1 MELRFMRRNGG
12 LYVALALGVLWMCP
26 WSPMPSAAVTV
37 PDWMTYARD
46 PQHTALSSQA
56 SQPLTLV
63 RWSTPVDVSTLS
75 DPILIHYG
83 SPLVTPGNTVIVPVK
98 TTSAG
103 GFVVEARRGQDGGLL
118 WSQSTDYVFPPHG
131 WIPSYSPTLTPSNR
145 VYFAGAGGT
154 VYFRDNVDSSDPAA
168 SGQLAFFGLTNYT
181 ANPVDFNTTVFVN
194 TAIVSDS
201 AGTIY
206 FGFRTVGSAPL
217 GLQSGIARIDV
228 DGNGSWTSAAAAA
241 GGNSSSIS
249 MPHQAAPALSLDELT
264 LYVPLRGANTTE
276 TPYLVGLDAAS
287 LAPKESSPGVPMR
300 AALKDPRNGGAN
312 NAFVSDNSSAS
323 PMVGPDGDVYYG
335 ILPNPLDSSRGWMLH
350 FSGDLTETKTP
361 GAFGWDT
368 TPSVVPVSMVPS
380 YSGTSPYL
388 IFTKYNDYAGSDGGQ
403 GVNKVAVLDPNDTM
417 VEPHPSSNGQL
428 VMNEVLTAAGVTP
441 DAEHTATYPNAVR
454 EWCIN
459 SAAVDPATGSIL
471 VNSEDGKL
479 YRWNLTTQTL
489 SESVTLSAGM
499 GEAYTPTVIGPDG
512 TVYAINEAMLNAVGQ
527 MQSALSINDVLVTER
542 NRGTHAATFTVTLSP
557 ASTQPVSVSWA
568 TSNGTAVAG
577 TDYTAAAGTLSFAPG
592 ATSRTLSVAVTGDK
606 TSEANET
613 FSVSLSHATGATL
626 TDAIGQATI
635 VDDDPL
641 PSLSIQDKSRKE
653 GNSGTR
659 TLLFTVKLSAASGQP
674 VSVAYATADGTAS
687 VAAND
692 YVAASGV
699 LTFPPGTT
707 SRTIPITVI
716 SDTVKESNET
726 FFVHLGRPSKA
737 TIARR
742 RGQGTISNDDR

>member
-1 MELRFMRRNGG
+1 MELGFIRRNGG
-12 LYVALALGVLWMCP
+12 LYVALALGALWLGA
-26 WSPMPSAAVTV
+26 WSPMPSAAATV
-37 PDWMTYARD
+37 PAWMTYARD

-56 SQPLTLV
+56 SQPLALV
-63 RWSTPVDVSTLS
+63 RWSTPVDVSMPS
-75 DPILIHYG
+75 YPILIHYG

-118 WSQSTDYVFPPHG
+118 WSQSTDYVVPPHG
-131 WIPSYSPTLTPSNR
+131 WMPSYSPTLTPSHR

-154 VYFRDNVDSSDPAA
+154 VYFRDNVDSSGPAA
-168 SGQLAFFGLTNYT
+168 SGQLAFFGLNNYT
-181 ANPVDFNTTVFVN
+181 ANPQSFNTTVFVN

-206 FGFRTVGSAPL
+206 FGFRTVGTAPS

-228 DGNGSWTSAAAAA
+228 NGNGSWTSAAAAA
-241 GGNSSSIS
+241 GDNSIIS

-264 LYVPLRGANTTE
+264 LYVPLRGANTTV

-287 LAPKESSPGVPMR
+287 LAPKVSAPGVPMR
-300 AALKDPRNGGAN
+300 VALKDPRNGGAN
-312 NAFVSDNSSAS
+312 NAFVSDDSSAS

-350 FSGDLTETKTP
+350 FSADLTQTKPP

-380 YSGTSPYL
+380 YSGDSPYL

-403 GVNKVAVLDPNDTM
+403 GVNKVAVLDPNHTM
-417 VEPHPSSNGQL
+417 IEPHPSSNGQL

-489 SESVTLSAGM
+489 SESVTLSAGV

-512 TVYAINEAMLNAVGQ
+512 TVYAINAAMLNAVGQ
-527 MQSALSINDVLVTER
+527 MQQSALSINDVLVTEGDS
-542 NRGTHAATFTVTLSP
+542 GTHAATFTVTLSP
-557 ASTQPVSVSWA
+557 ASTQTVSVSWA
-568 TSNGTAVAG
+568 TGNGTAVAG
-577 TDYTAAAGTLSFAPG
+577 SDYTAAAGTLSFPPG

-613 FSVSLSHATGATL
+613 FSVSLSNATGATL

-635 VDDDPL
+635 VDDDPF
-641 PSLSIQDKSRKE
+641 PSLSIQDKSGKE
-653 GNSGTR
+653 GNSGTT

-674 VSVAYATADGTAS
+674 VSVAYATADGTAM
-687 VAAND
+687 AASD

-726 FFVHLGRPSKA
+726 FFVDLRSPSKA